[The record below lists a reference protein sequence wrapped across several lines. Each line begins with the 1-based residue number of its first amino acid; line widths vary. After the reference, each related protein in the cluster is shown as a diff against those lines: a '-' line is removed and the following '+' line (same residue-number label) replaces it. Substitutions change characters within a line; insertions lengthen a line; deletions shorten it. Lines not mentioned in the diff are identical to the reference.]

1 MKQNKL
7 LMILTAVF
15 VILSGL
21 LAGCTHDDVYD
32 PNRGKN
38 PLPDPNEIFGFGM
51 REEINLYVNYDSP
64 GIKALIEVYDE
75 NPLASENNEREKKEG
90 VEALFKIYTDEIGKF
105 EG

>member
-38 PLPDPNEIFGFGM
+38 PLPDRM
-51 REEINLYVNYDSP
+51 
-64 GIKALIEVYDE
+64 
-75 NPLASENNEREKKEG
+75 
-90 VEALFKIYTDEIGKF
+90 KF
-105 EG
+105 SDLECAKR